1 MKSAF
6 VISNINNHFIKTVH
20 FIKENFMYINKE
32 HVMEDKVKVD
42 QNKAQK
48 ILYSA
53 YDKAIKFPEATCL
66 HKGFIDFVLDNTHL
80 TYKYVL
86 VNALLAKATNPESNP
101 LCLQKKSKLPGA
113 YDARTICHKVLVPF
127 EKEELGKALG
137 GSNEP
142 FLNKPARFTELNE
155 TNAVRAGRDKEILNS
170 LCNNLPTINNSY
182 DAYNCLVYALT
193 KLIKVKEQ
201 KAALTKFKLSNN
213 NINCS
218 ATKLY
223 VFLNELLNKN
233 YEGEVLTLVI
243 AGIYEQFMHKFDDYF
258 VEVHPVNESGASS
271 KEVSDLDVYLN
282 KKLFISNEL
291 KDKEFSDHDLSHAAD
306 KVIEAGIMRMN
317 FIVGRHGGC
326 PEEITRAVTESYF
339 LKGFILNIIT
349 VDQFIITMLTLID
362 NIDIE
367 NFLKYILQT
376 ARDTKFKETTIKYIL
391 DCAKKCLELDA

>member
-1 MKSAF
+1 M
-6 VISNINNHFIKTVH
+6 
-20 FIKENFMYINKE
+20 
-32 HVMEDKVKVD
+32 
-42 QNKAQK
+42 
-48 ILYSA
+48 
-53 YDKAIKFPEATCL
+53 
-66 HKGFIDFVLDNTHL
+66 
-80 TYKYVL
+80 
-86 VNALLAKATNPESNP
+86 
-101 LCLQKKSKLPGA
+101 
-113 YDARTICHKVLVPF
+113 
-127 EKEELGKALG
+127 
-137 GSNEP
+137 
-142 FLNKPARFTELNE
+142 
-155 TNAVRAGRDKEILNS
+155 
-170 LCNNLPTINNSY
+170 
-182 DAYNCLVYALT
+182 
-193 KLIKVKEQ
+193 IKVKEQ